1 MWEVILKRRTLVY
14 DSLLKAYKKLNYE
27 YVNVGPV
34 LGSESRHLVY
44 YLTLDELRNLIMD
57 ILEENER
64 RNTLERFD
72 LEGFRVAMQ
81 NPAFHTL
88 VNFFGHIVYQLTFD
102 EVKNLVEN
110 NDDLLLVKTAFRN
123 VAAHLNSDVILIYKF
138 VDGSPEIYRNV
149 VRESESI
156 QKEIDRRGY

>member
-14 DSLLKAYKKLNYE
+14 SSLLKAYENLGYD
-27 YVNVGPV
+27 YLNVG
-34 LGSESRHLVY
+34 LIGGSESRHLVFN
-44 YLTLDELRNLIMD
+44 LGRDELGNLIMN

-81 NPAFHTL
+81 NPAHHTL
-88 VNFFGHIVYQLTFD
+88 VNFLSHIVYQLTLD

-110 NDDLLLVKTAFRN
+110 NDDLLLVKTVIIAGRR
-123 VAAHLNSDVILIYKF
+123 NSDVVTIYKF

-149 VRESESI
+149 VEESEKI